1 MIDIADLQRRTTEAV
16 HKQIGMFRADMAVV
30 LGSGLSDLTSELENK
45 KLFSYD
51 LIPGLRKTSVE
62 GHDGNFVY
70 GELSGVRVLFL
81 QGRPHWYEGASA
93 ESFHVFIQAIQAFG
107 CKKILMT
114 NAAGAIDTNIP
125 VGAIVGI
132 TDHINL
138 HFNNPLMGINSTN
151 SRFVGLENAYDSDF
165 RDSIEVIAT
174 KSDIKLYKG
183 VYVSTLGPCF
193 ETPAEI
199 KAFRTL
205 GGQVIGMSTVPE
217 VITARFY
224 GLKVAVL
231 SLVSNLAAGC
241 GDESLSHELTLK
253 RVKMASGNMRSLLH
267 HYISSGMLPVVSD

>member
-1 MIDIADLQRRTTEAV
+1 MIDITVLQKRTSEAV
-16 HKQIGMFRADMAVV
+16 YKEIGDFRAETAVV
-30 LGSGLSDLTSELENK
+30 LGSGLSSLTGELENK

-51 LIPGLRKTSVE
+51 KIPGLRKTSVE

-70 GELSGVRVLFL
+70 GDLNGVKVLFL
-81 QGRPHWYEGASA
+81 QGRPHWYEGASS
-93 ESFHVFIQAIQAFG
+93 ESFHVFIQAIQSFG

-114 NAAGAIDTNIP
+114 NAAGAIDTSIP
-125 VGAIVGI
+125 VGSIVAI

-151 SRFVGLENAYDSDF
+151 SRFVGLENAYDSVF
-165 RDSIEVIAT
+165 RDNIESIAT
-174 KSDIKLYKG
+174 ENNIKLYKG

-199 KAFRTL
+199 KAFRVL

-231 SLVSNLAAGC
+231 SLISNLAAGC
-241 GDESLSHELTLK
+241 GDDSLSHELTLS